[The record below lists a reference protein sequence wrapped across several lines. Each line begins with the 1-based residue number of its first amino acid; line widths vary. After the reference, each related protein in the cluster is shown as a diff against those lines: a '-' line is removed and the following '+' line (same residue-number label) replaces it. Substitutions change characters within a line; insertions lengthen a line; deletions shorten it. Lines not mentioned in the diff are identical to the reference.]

1 MSRAGSART
10 SSVAGYD
17 VMNEPNAFGP
27 EQGLALSDL
36 YARSLR
42 AVRHAERRA
51 GGYRHLLLFEPSA
64 LWSETGSG
72 APPDFPHDRD
82 VVYAPHIYTGGF
94 TGGPITAAAFEVART
109 EARGFGGAPVLSG
122 EWGAD
127 PGRAAP
133 GGDSYFLDHQRLEDD
148 FEFGATLWTWR
159 ESCGDPHKVTDYREG
174 RVPTV
179 WGEFE
184 VDCRTNAVVGV
195 RHDLVGQLTRAYT
208 RAAPGHLQRSVFDP
222 ATRRFA
228 AAGTAAHRGRRAGGV
243 LPRDTVTAGRQVDR
257 PAGPAPTACSGR
269 SDAGH
274 RARHGR
280 ARGR

>member
-1 MSRAGSART
+1 M
-10 SSVAGYD
+10 
-17 VMNEPNAFGP
+17 P
-27 EQGLALSDL
+27 
-36 YARSLR
+36 RSLR
-42 AVRHAERRA
+42 AVRQAERRA
-51 GGYRHLLLFEPSA
+51 GGHRHLLLFEPSA

-133 GGDSYFLDHQRLEDD
+133 GGDSYFLDHQRLQDD

-184 VDCRTNAVVGV
+184 VDCRTNSVVGV
-195 RHDLVGQLTRAYT
+195 RHDLVDQLTRAYT
-208 RAAPGHLQRSVFDP
+208 RAAPGHLQHSVVRPGDQAIRGGRNRRSS
-222 ATRRFA
+222 
-228 AAGTAAHRGRRAGGV
+228 GRRAGGV
-243 LPRDTVTAGRQVDR
+243 LPRDTVAAGRQVDR
-257 PAGPAPTACSGR
+257 PSGLAPPACGGR
-269 SDAGH
+269 SD
-274 RARHGR
+274 RWSPRVPPE
-280 ARGR
+280 ARGP